1 MRIAGVDG
9 LAAPSATA
17 ARNYANNR
25 YSKQQRRDRH
35 HGSVAHDG
43 NSRTATLSVQPG
55 APSSLPILP
64 TLYRVGVRRPLQVAG
79 LAACLIAG
87 ILAATALGGGTTT
100 TETTTETVSEPTT
113 VLTTATVEQTTTR
126 QIIVPRTTSTSS
138 TESSSETPTWVWVL
152 LAILAVA
159 LVVTIV
165 LLATRGGSSV
175 APEERRRRLE
185 GAVASW
191 TTQGWAVE
199 SQSGDSAILRRAG
212 ERMNVSVDSAGQVF
226 TQPLSAGPPS

>member
-1 MRIAGVDG
+1 LLEFPCLGTTILFLSSNSVKGRDG
-9 LAAPSATA
+9 AHWITLAV
-17 ARNYANNR
+17 Y
-25 YSKQQRRDRH
+25 
-35 HGSVAHDG
+35 VA
-43 NSRTATLSVQPG
+43 V
-55 APSSLPILP
+55 
-64 TLYRVGVRRPLQVAG
+64 VRRPLQFAG

-87 ILAATALGGGTTT
+87 VLAATALGGGTTT

-126 QIIVPRTTSTSS
+126 EIIVPRTTSTSS
-138 TESSSETPTWVWVL
+138 TESSSETPAWVWVL
-152 LAILAVA
+152 LAILAAA
-159 LVVTIV
+159 LVVLIV
-165 LLATRGGSSV
+165 LLARRGGGSSV
-175 APEERRRRLE
+175 SPEERRRHLE

-226 TQPLSAGPPS
+226 TQPLSAGPPT